1 MQILRETINISHGWH
16 GRLWK
21 TRRRCPL
28 FPYTQTIRA
37 LENTL
42 LRNLT
47 KQPLLASEHL
57 MWDLTVTVDKV
68 HDLRQVT

>member
-21 TRRRCPL
+21 TRCRCPL
-28 FPYTQTIRA
+28 YTQTSKA

-42 LRNLT
+42 LRNLA

-57 MWDLTVTVDKV
+57 MWDLTVTIDKV